1 MAGGAKKKKVA
12 RGSKN
17 NKKKKDAARDAVS
30 ELTDDVLADI
40 LSRVP
45 IKSLCRCKSVC
56 RRWRDLISHPE
67 HRKKLP
73 QTLAGFFYESYD
85 RTRFPISARHFI
97 NVSGAGDPQI
107 DPSLSFLP
115 RYESIDVVDSC
126 NGLLLCRGWKSTD
139 PVTMDYVVCN
149 PGTEEWVVVPD
160 SGWSSKATF
169 YKVRIV
175 RLGFD
180 PGVSSHF
187 HVFEF
192 IPDDVWYM
200 NDQEEYV
207 DGRIEVV
214 AIYSSKAGVWSFN
227 EDHEWGGQ
235 FAMPM
240 DSKSVFLNGVL
251 HLVTYYGMVY
261 AIDVKGNVLR
271 AIPIPRPDYD
281 ECNVGGVYVSQ
292 GHLYFAGEFFSDESG
307 AYELSVWVL
316 EDYNSEKW
324 SLKHNVNPLHMFGE
338 HYYSMFGNKF
348 SIISIHPEHGTIFM
362 VCGTHKRLMSY
373 EMGRVRL
380 RSISRLGSHSS
391 TPYIPYVPLFSGSL
405 ADEH

>member
-97 NVSGAGDPQI
+97 NVSGA
-107 DPSLSFLP
+107 
-115 RYESIDVVDSC
+115 
-126 NGLLLCRGWKSTD
+126 
-139 PVTMDYVVCN
+139 
-149 PGTEEWVVVPD
+149 GTEEWVVVPD